1 MKMKDFDKVI
11 FSSLMLAH
19 DFFKVQESTD
29 VWQRM
34 YTNEIEAVPLENNPI
49 NLMLSNAFRHTC
61 IDGSVVSGFEP
72 DVSDEDIISSMGT
85 TKTAVAISN
94 GTKKV
99 LYPLRYTAFGHL
111 QDRAGITGRSIN
123 SLKDKARAKEMSPA
137 TRCDCLN
144 NGLQLYKDST
154 LALIRDGKVTAL
166 LSGDES
172 DYSVMPVT
180 RLMKI
185 LETELENEFG
195 GVSFIS
201 GIACHEIVDLR
212 YEITDQTLTEQIK
225 NMLDSYGMLVEDL
238 KLAIRLTTS
247 DVGLCA
253 ARLTPYLSF
262 QGSPL
267 IAFGKALSVE
277 HKGGN
282 KAMTMF
288 VDITDRFLASF
299 RDNTDNIIRL
309 MNVRIKNPIQCI
321 QNVYDALKLRGYS
334 SELREVKERL
344 MAEHKTGCTGFDI
357 YWYLNEMLMAY
368 EKNREIKNLTV
379 SPLDSIKAQEIVA
392 QVLFMDLAAFDE

>member
-1 MKMKDFDKVI
+1 MKMNDFEKVT
-11 FSSLMLAH
+11 FSTLLTAH
-19 DFFKVQESTD
+19 DFFKEQEKAD
-29 VWQRM
+29 IWQRM
-34 YTNEIEAVPLENNPI
+34 YTNEIEAIPLENNPL
-49 NLMLSNAFRHTC
+49 NLMVPNAFRRTC
-61 IDGSVVSGFEP
+61 IDGSVITGFEP
-72 DVSDEDIISSMGT
+72 DVSEGDIVSSMET

-99 LYPLRYTAFGHL
+99 LYPLRYTAFDHL
-111 QDRAGITGRSIN
+111 QDRAGITGRSIK

-144 NGLQLYKDST
+144 NGLALYKDST

-185 LETELENEFG
+185 LESELENEFG
-195 GVSFIS
+195 GVTFIS
-201 GIACHEIVDLR
+201 GTVCHEIVDLL
-212 YEITDQTLTEQIK
+212 YQITDKALTELVK
-225 NMLDSYGMLVEDL
+225 NTLDSYGMLVEDL
-238 KLAIRLTTS
+238 KLSVRLTTS

-262 QGSPL
+262 NGSPL
-267 IAFGKALSVE
+267 IAFGRSLSVE

-288 VDITDRFLASF
+288 VDITDQFLASF
-299 RDNTDNIIRL
+299 RDNTNNITRL
-309 MNVRIKNPIQCI
+309 MNVRIKNPVQCI

-334 SELREVKERL
+334 TELREMKERL
-344 MAEHKTGCTGFDI
+344 KAEHKAGCTGFDI
-357 YWYLNEMLMAY
+357 YWYLNEMLLAY